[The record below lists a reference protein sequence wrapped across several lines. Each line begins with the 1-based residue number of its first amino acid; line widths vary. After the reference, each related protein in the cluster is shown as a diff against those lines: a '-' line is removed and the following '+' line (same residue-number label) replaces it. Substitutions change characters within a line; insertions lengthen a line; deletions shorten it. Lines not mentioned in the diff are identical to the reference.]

1 MKRTVGLWIE
11 PVPGALAA
19 AVAALDLDTTAA
31 SADVWVV
38 DAATEGLPGDA
49 AWRIAVYDAA
59 DSTAAFAGLGVRWA
73 EVVACDAPEAEWV
86 ARLRS
91 LMARYDEADRARRT
105 LGWIGHDLN
114 NPLAALRILAEVAA
128 MDAEDP
134 ERKRDAADMLEAV
147 DAAGV
152 LVDVL
157 HAAARGEDN
166 GILMR
171 NDAHRS
177 MVDRGALAR
186 DALDRPCFAP
196 HVAWV
201 EGDPSGPDD
210 GFLAEPGTLRSAYT
224 LLFWNARRLTAEGQR
239 FRVRW
244 DSPRRLCVTS
254 VGVEVSESDAA
265 ALCEPGGALALRER
279 RLPVSPVGLT
289 LAAALFGDSGA
300 SLTARAVGAEVEVV
314 VEWPG

>member
-1 MKRTVGLWIE
+1 MTRTVGLWIE
-11 PVPGALAA
+11 PVPAALAGALS
-19 AVAALDLDTTAA
+19 ALGVDTTAA
-31 SADVWVV
+31 QPDFWVV
-38 DAATEGLPGDA
+38 DVATEGGLGDA
-49 AWRIAVYDAA
+49 AWRMAVYDPS
-59 DSTAAFAGLGVRWA
+59 DSTVAFAGLGARWA
-73 EVVACDAPEAEWV
+73 EVVARDAPEAEWV

-91 LMARYDEADRARRT
+91 LAARRDAADRAGRT

-157 HAAARGEDN
+157 HATARGEDN
-166 GILMR
+166 GRLKR
-171 NDAHRS
+171 DEAHRS
-177 MVDRGALAR
+177 IVDRVALAR

-201 EGDPSGPDD
+201 EGDPPGPDD

-244 DSPRRLCVTS
+244 ESPRRLCVTS
-254 VGVEVSESDAA
+254 VGVEVRESDVA
-265 ALCEPGGALALRER
+265 ALLEPGGAVALRER
-279 RLPVSPVGLT
+279 RVPVSPVGLT
-289 LAAALFGDSGA
+289 LAAASFADSGA
-300 SLTARAVGAEVEVV
+300 VLTARAVGGGVEVEVL
-314 VEWPG
+314 WPG